1 MILRVKL
8 QSDPTQKMI
17 ATVATYLNYF
27 LILLSLIVLGEVL
40 VVFKRPFIL
49 KIHLV
54 LLILCIVL
62 STVGYLIIPD
72 SKYSLFYFDGVKPIM
87 GILTLNFF
95 LILCDHSLKRKVIL
109 FELLILIV
117 TYSLFFIRLKVISE
131 SNSLRY
137 GVFNTQFQLIA
148 IIFRLLFTVFL
159 VFTVYRIL
167 KKYNNENI
175 YFKKIKNWALFFMTS
190 IPLAWAANL
199 FKVSLLVINY
209 ERQIFLFFAF
219 SLVNI
224 FILYRPKFLN
234 NFKLE
239 ITLGNAFN
247 KSNLL
252 DITKE
257 DFDKIFYEGHYYL
270 NKDASMDHI
279 AKQLNIPF
287 ETFHNFFY
295 TTFDNSFVD
304 VVNKARVEYFLKI
317 IKEEK
322 YKGFKIDAIA
332 QEAGFSSRHH
342 LYPPF
347 KKYKGGTPSEY
358 IKKNG

>member
-1 MILRVKL
+1 MILKVKL
-8 QSDPTQKMI
+8 QSYPIQKMI

-49 KIHLV
+49 KIHLI
-54 LLILCIVL
+54 LLILCIIL
-62 STVGYLIIPD
+62 STAGYLIIPEP
-72 SKYSLFYFDGVKPIM
+72 KYSLFYFDGAKPIM

-109 FELLILIV
+109 FELFILIV
-117 TYSLFFIRLKVISE
+117 AYSLFFIRLRVISE
-131 SNSLRY
+131 SNIQRY
-137 GVFNTQFQLIA
+137 GVFNTQLIA
-148 IIFRLLFTVFL
+148 TIFRVLFTVFL
-159 VFTVYRIL
+159 VFTVYRIF
-167 KKYNNENI
+167 KKYNDENI
-175 YFKKIKNWALFFMTS
+175 YFKKIKNWAFSFMAC

-209 ERQIFLFFAF
+209 ERQILLFFAF
-219 SLVNI
+219 SLVNV

-234 NFKLE
+234 NFTLD

-247 KSNLL
+247 KSNVLE
-252 DITKE
+252 ISNE

-270 NKDASMDHI
+270 NKDASMDHL

-287 ETFHNFFY
+287 ETFHDFFY
-295 TTFDNSFVD
+295 INFDNGFVEI
-304 VVNKARVEYFLKI
+304 VNKARVAYFLKI
-317 IKEEK
+317 IKDEK
-322 YKGFKIDAIA
+322 YKGFTIDAIA

-347 KKYKGGTPSEY
+347 KKYHGGTPSEY
-358 IKKNG
+358 MKKNG